1 MRNFVTSGSD
11 VGKAR
16 GAIRSSPE
24 HGQYL
29 ECPCQV
35 SSWHCW
41 DHQTKAWTE
50 DDTVLLTKYKLYSA
64 GY

>member
-1 MRNFVTSGSD
+1 MTTSGSD

-16 GAIRSSPE
+16 GVLRSSPE
-24 HGQYL
+24 HGQHL

-35 SSWHCW
+35 TCWHSW
-41 DHQTKAWTE
+41 DPEAGAWTE
-50 DDTVLLTKYKLYSA
+50 EDSVTITKYKLYSA

>member
-1 MRNFVTSGSD
+1 MTIPHSGSD

-16 GAIRSSPE
+16 GVLRSSPE
-24 HGQYL
+24 HGQYI

-35 SSWHCW
+35 TSWLSW
-41 DHQTKAWTE
+41 DPDTKQWTE
-50 DDTVLLTKYKLYSA
+50 DGTVLLTKYKLYSA